1 MIPVIGLGIIRTEVI
16 NIDGCEVTIYKEFNT
31 TMSVVLYKV
40 NKVTVDLPQEVLKG
54 ILEYHKGVLRNAW
67 KILGNLCVME
77 MNDG

>member
-54 ILEYHKGVLRNAW
+54 ILEYHKGVLEKRVEDLR
-67 KILGNLCVME
+67 KSLCYGDE
-77 MNDG
+77 